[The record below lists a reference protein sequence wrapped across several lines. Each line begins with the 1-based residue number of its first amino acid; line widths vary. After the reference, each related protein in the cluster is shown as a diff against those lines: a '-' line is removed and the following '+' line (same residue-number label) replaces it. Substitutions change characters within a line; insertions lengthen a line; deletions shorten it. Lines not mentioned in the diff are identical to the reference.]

1 MNPLP
6 DPMEQKRLSS
16 LFDSAVKRAREVN
29 ARAVQVSV
37 DIGKEKTQYFEK
49 LALACAGTI
58 ALVVS
63 FVGSHAGRLQP
74 TYLLRSALVVLFLG
88 MIAAMFRNWVF
99 PYYVFAQARRS
110 DETAKQE
117 KEHYRRDYIVAVPS
131 LVALEDGKPIDL
143 DAFQRQFDED
153 DKVREQKI
161 KKCQTQENRAFNI
174 LKPVE
179 YSVLKLTAVGMGLL
193 IALAWKNF

>member
-6 DPMEQKRLSS
+6 DPPEQKRLSS
-16 LFDSAVKRAREVN
+16 LFDSAVRHAREVN

-49 LALACAGTI
+49 IALACAGTI
-58 ALVVS
+58 ALAVS
-63 FVGSHAGRLQP
+63 FIGSRAGQLQP
-74 TYLLRSALVVLFLG
+74 TWLLRSALVVLFLG

-99 PYYVFAQARRS
+99 PYYAFAQARRS

-117 KEHYRRDYIVAVPS
+117 KERCRRDYILAVPS
-131 LVALEDGKPIDL
+131 LALEDGKPIDL

-153 DKVREQKI
+153 EKVREHRI
-161 KKCQTQENRAFNI
+161 KKCQAQENWAFNI
-174 LKPVE
+174 LKPIE
-179 YSVLKLTAVGMGLL
+179 YAALALTVAGMGLL
-193 IALAWKNF
+193 IALAWRNF

>member
-6 DPMEQKRLSS
+6 DQIEQQRLKT
-16 LFDSAVKRAREVN
+16 LFESAIKYAREMN

-49 LALACAGTI
+49 IALACAGTI
-58 ALVVS
+58 ALVVT

-74 TYLLRSALVVLFLG
+74 TCLLRSALAVLFLG

-99 PYYVFAQARRS
+99 PYYVFAQARRN

-117 KEHYRRDYIVAVPS
+117 KERCRRNYIVAFPS
-131 LVALEDGKPIDL
+131 FALEDGEPIDV
-143 DAFQRQFDED
+143 DAFQCQFDKDE
-153 DKVREQKI
+153 KVREQRI
-161 KKCQTQENRAFNI
+161 KKCQRQENWAFNI

-179 YSVLKLTAVGMGLL
+179 YAAITLTVVGMGLL
-193 IALAWKNF
+193 IALAWNNF